1 MKHILVPTDFSK
13 NADKALHTGI
23 QLARQAGI
31 KLIVFNA
38 YELPYSQNVMTT
50 SLMDIMKEMSEK
62 GVADVRKKLET
73 ESVTFEVLSRFGSP
87 VRVVNELEKEYPESL
102 IVMGTK
108 GASGIEEVLIGSN
121 AASIMHQA
129 QSPVLAIPA
138 ASEFHMGQKILYS
151 CDMRT
156 QNPDSLRELRAFSLM
171 TGMPVHVLHVDDDRP
186 VDLTAAQV
194 GIRKVLSDSVEF
206 HSVPGDVIDAEVLKF
221 AEAGKYGMI
230 AFMPRHYNFL
240 SGLFHRSVSSRI
252 AYHSKV
258 PFLSIPEKH

>member
-13 NADKALHTGI
+13 NAEKALQTGL
-23 QLARQAGI
+23 QLAKQAGI
-31 KLIVFNA
+31 KLVVFNA

-62 GVADVRKKLET
+62 GIAEVKKKLT
-73 ESVTFEVLSRFGSP
+73 GQGVDFAAISRYGSP
-87 VRVVNELEKEYPESL
+87 VRVVAELEAEFPDSL

-121 AASIMHQA
+121 AASIMHHA

-138 ASEFHMGQKILYS
+138 ASEFHMGKNILYS

-156 QNPDSLRELRAFSLM
+156 QVPESLKELRAFSLM
-171 TGMPVHVLHVDDDRP
+171 AGMPVHVLHVDDDHP
-186 VDLTAAQV
+186 VDLSAAQV
-194 GIRKVLSDSVEF
+194 SIRKVLSDSVEF
-206 HSVPGDVIDAEVLKF
+206 HTVPGDVIDAEVLDF
-221 AEAGKYGMI
+221 ATKGHYGMI

-240 SGLFHRSVSSRI
+240 SSLFHRSVSSRI
-252 AYHSKV
+252 AYHSKI
-258 PFLSIPEKH
+258 PFLSIPEKL